1 MITIRWTPTASG
13 DLESIYDYIARDNSD
28 AASKVMQR
36 ITSAIEGLKSHPEM
50 GRRGRA
56 PGTRE
61 LVSVPY
67 IVTYRIR
74 DSVVVIANIVHS
86 ARRWRAA
93 F

>member
-1 MITIRWTPTASG
+1 MMIIRWTPTASN
-13 DLESIYDYIARDNSD
+13 DLEAVYDYIARDDSE
-28 AASKVMQR
+28 AAVEVAQR
-36 ITSAIEGLKSHPEM
+36 ITSAIDGLKRHPEM

-56 PGTRE
+56 QGTRE
-61 LVSVPY
+61 LVIVPY
-67 IVTYRIR
+67 IVTYRIQ

>member
-1 MITIRWTPTASG
+1 MMTIRWTPTAAG

-28 AASKVMQR
+28 AATEVARR
-36 ITSAIEGLKSHPEM
+36 ITSAIEGLKRHPEM

-61 LVSVPY
+61 LISIPY
-67 IVTYRIR
+67 IVTYRMR
-74 DSVVVIANIVHS
+74 DSVVVIVNIVHS
-86 ARRWRAA
+86 ARRWPSA

>member
-1 MITIRWTPTASG
+1 MMTIRWTSTASN
-13 DLESIYDYIARDNSD
+13 DLESIHDYIARDNSD
-28 AASKVMQR
+28 AAIEVAQR
-36 ITSAIEGLKSHPEM
+36 IASAIEGLKRHPEM

-61 LVSVPY
+61 LISVPY

-74 DSVVVIANIVHS
+74 DSVVVIVNIVHS
-86 ARRWRAA
+86 ARRWPAA